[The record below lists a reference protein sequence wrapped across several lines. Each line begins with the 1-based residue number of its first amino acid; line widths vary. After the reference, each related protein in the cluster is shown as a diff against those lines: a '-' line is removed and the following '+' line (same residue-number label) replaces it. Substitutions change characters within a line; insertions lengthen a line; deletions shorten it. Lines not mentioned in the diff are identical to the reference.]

1 MAIKI
6 MLLIGG
12 FICGVVALLYLFSDS
27 DQLNNSH
34 LVKSYQV
41 CDGVYVSILLDDTG
55 GATVPFFYQYYLI
68 EHRIISLK
76 NKKQFPAP
84 VLISDVSSA
93 KIICDGNRIKI
104 NVIGR
109 VFEFTNRVLVKN
121 AQGSA
126 RHIDLVAI
134 SQ

>member
-1 MAIKI
+1 M
-6 MLLIGG
+6 
-12 FICGVVALLYLFSDS
+12 
-27 DQLNNSH
+27 
-34 LVKSYQV
+34 
-41 CDGVYVSILLDDTG
+41 
-55 GATVPFFYQYYLI
+55 

>member
-6 MLLIGG
+6 MLFIGG
-12 FICGVVALLYLFSDS
+12 VICGAVALLYLFSDP

-34 LVKSYQV
+34 LVESYQA
-41 CDGVYVSILLDDTG
+41 CNGVYVSVLLDDTG
-55 GATVPFFYQYYLI
+55 GATVPFFYQYYLMD
-68 EHRIISLK
+68 HRVVSLK
-76 NKKQFPAP
+76 DKKQLPAP
-84 VLISDVSSA
+84 VLISDVGSA
-93 KIICDGNRIKI
+93 KIICDGNRIRI
-104 NVIGR
+104 NVTGR

>member
-27 DQLNNSH
+27 DPLNNSH

-41 CDGVYVSILLDDTG
+41 CDGVYVSVLLDDTG
-55 GATVPFFYQYYLI
+55 GATVPFFYQYYLM

-76 NKKQFPAP
+76 DKKQFSAP
-84 VLISDVSSA
+84 VLISDVGSA

-104 NVIGR
+104 NVTGR

>member
-55 GATVPFFYQYYLI
+55 GATVPFFYQYYLM